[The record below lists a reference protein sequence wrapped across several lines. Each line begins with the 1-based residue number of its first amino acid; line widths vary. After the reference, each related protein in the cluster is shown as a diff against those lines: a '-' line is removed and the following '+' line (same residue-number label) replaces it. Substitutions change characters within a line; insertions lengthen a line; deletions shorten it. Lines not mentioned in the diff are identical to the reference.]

1 MNDRAYLIGSWF
13 IAFEN
18 WLVFNYNF
26 GWMIM
31 LINIIFLVLILR
43 LSFEKKIIESVLKK
57 DWPVLLLV
65 QHILFWVIFAF
76 VNVYFYSSFAGFPYS
91 LYCILIALVCN
102 GFIYYISFN
111 KLVPEF
117 YITKNYAQYILYTIL
132 IFVVFS
138 LLRILIEPGMT
149 TGPTVRI
156 EQGLLFI
163 FIYTSHGIC
172 ILVSSLLGISKHKFM
187 IENDLVLLERIKKEA
202 DMNLLKSKVNPHFLL
217 NTLNNIYAIGDNI
230 NELQSQSVLNLS
242 QLLQYTIYETDHKR
256 ISISKELQMI
266 TALTGLYQLKHGN
279 VLDIQ
284 FDYTEEDWMDE
295 VEIPPAVFLT
305 LYENALKHSSIG
317 NHPEAWI
324 KVSIAIEEDKMHF
337 AVRNS
342 ISGSGEI
349 NVHYEYK
356 GIGLTL
362 IRQLMNIEIGSGNYS
377 LQTDKQEDIYQ
388 AVLILKL

>member
-1 MNDRAYLIGSWF
+1 
-13 IAFEN
+13 
-18 WLVFNYNF
+18 
-26 GWMIM
+26 MIM

-43 LSFEKKIIESVLKK
+43 LSFEKRIIESVLKK

-65 QHILFWVIFAF
+65 QHVLFWVIFSF
-76 VNVYFYSSFAGFPYS
+76 VNVYFYISFVGLPSSI
-91 LYCILIALVCN
+91 YCILIALICN
-102 GFIYYISFN
+102 AFIYYISFN

-132 IFVVFS
+132 IFVIFS
-138 LLRILIEPGMT
+138 LTRILIEPEIT
-149 TGPTVRI
+149 TGPHGGI

-172 ILVSSLLGISKHKFM
+172 ILVSGLLGISKHKFM
-187 IENDLVLLERIKKEA
+187 IENDLILLESIKKET

-266 TALTGLYQLKHGN
+266 KALTGLYQLKHGN
-279 VLDIQ
+279 ALNIQ
-284 FDYTEEDWMDE
+284 FDFIEEDWMDE

-305 LYENALKHSSIG
+305 LYENALKHSAIG
-317 NHPEAWI
+317 NDPEAWI
-324 KVSIAIEEDKMHF
+324 QVNIMLEGDKMRF
-337 AVRNS
+337 IVQNS
-342 ISGSGEI
+342 ISGSDEI

-362 IRQLMNIEIGSGNYS
+362 IRQLMNIEIGTDNYS
-377 LQTDKQEDIYQ
+377 LQTDAQGKVYQ
-388 AVLILKL
+388 AELSFKL

>member
-1 MNDRAYLIGSWF
+1 
-13 IAFEN
+13 
-18 WLVFNYNF
+18 
-26 GWMIM
+26 MIM

-43 LSFEKKIIESVLKK
+43 LSFEKRIIESVLKK

-65 QHILFWVIFAF
+65 QHILFWVVFSF
-76 VNVYFYSSFAGFPYS
+76 VNVYFYISFVGFPYS
-91 LYCILIALVCN
+91 LYCSLIALVCN
-102 GFIYYISFN
+102 AFIYYISFN

-138 LLRILIEPGMT
+138 LMRILIEPGMT
-149 TGPTVRI
+149 AGPPVRI

-172 ILVSSLLGISKHKFM
+172 ILVSGLLGISKHKFM
-187 IENDLVLLERIKKEA
+187 IEHDLVLLESIKKEA

-266 TALTGLYQLKHGN
+266 MALTGLYQLKHGN
-279 VLDIQ
+279 VLDIK
-284 FDYTEEDWMDE
+284 FDYMEEDWMDE

-305 LYENALKHSSIG
+305 LYENALKHSAIG
-317 NHPEAWI
+317 NKPEAWI
-324 KVSIAIEEDKMHF
+324 KVNIAIEGDKLHF
-337 AVRNS
+337 VVRNS
-342 ISGSGEI
+342 ISGSGEV

-377 LQTDKQEDIYQ
+377 LQTDAQGGVYQ
-388 AVLILKL
+388 AVLILNL

>member
-1 MNDRAYLIGSWF
+1 
-13 IAFEN
+13 
-18 WLVFNYNF
+18 
-26 GWMIM
+26 MIM

-43 LSFEKKIIESVLKK
+43 LSFEKRIIESVLKK
-57 DWPVLLLV
+57 DWPVLLAV
-65 QHILFWVIFAF
+65 QHILFWVIFTF
-76 VNVYFYSSFAGFPYS
+76 VNVYFYISFVAFPDS
-91 LYCILIALVCN
+91 IYCIIIALMSN
-102 GFIYYISFN
+102 AAIYYISFN

-117 YITKNYAQYILYTIL
+117 YITRNYAQYILYTIL

-138 LLRILIEPGMT
+138 LTRILIEPGL
-149 TGPTVRI
+149 TGGQPAKI

-187 IENDLVLLERIKKEA
+187 IEHDLVLLESIKKEA

-266 TALTGLYQLKHGN
+266 RALTGLYQLKHGHL
-279 VLDIQ
+279 LDISFGFTDQ
-284 FDYTEEDWMDE
+284 DWMDE

-305 LYENALKHSSIG
+305 LYENALKHSAIG
-317 NHPEAWI
+317 NDPLAWI
-324 KVSIAIEEDKMHF
+324 KVDIAMEKDKLLF
-337 AVRNS
+337 SVRNS
-342 ISGSGEI
+342 ISGLGEV

-362 IRQLMNIEIGSGNYS
+362 IRQLMNIEMGPDHYA
-377 LQTDKQEDIYQ
+377 LQTDPINDTYC
-388 AVLILKL
+388 ATLTLKL

>member
-1 MNDRAYLIGSWF
+1 MDWKD
-13 IAFEN
+13 EM
-18 WLVFNYNF
+18 VFNYNF

-43 LSFEKKIIESVLKK
+43 LSFEKRIIESVLRK

-65 QHILFWVIFAF
+65 QHILFWVIFSF
-76 VNVYFYSSFAGFPYS
+76 VNVYFYVSFVGFPYN
-91 LYCILIALVCN
+91 LYCVLIALVSN
-102 GFIYYISFN
+102 AFIYYISFN

-117 YITKNYAQYILYTIL
+117 YITKNYAQYILYTML
-132 IFVVFS
+132 LFVVFS
-138 LLRILIEPGMT
+138 LMRILIEPGLT
-149 TGPTVRI
+149 AGPPVRI

-242 QLLQYTIYETDHKR
+242 QLLQYTIYETDHKK

-266 TALTGLYQLKHGN
+266 MALTGLYQLKHGGE
-279 VLDIQ
+279 LDIQ
-284 FDYTEEDWMDE
+284 FDFTEEEWMDE

-305 LYENALKHSSIG
+305 LYENALKHSAIG
-317 NHPEAWI
+317 NNPLAWI
-324 KVSIAIEEDKMHF
+324 KVDLVMEGDKLHF
-337 AVRNS
+337 VIRNS
-342 ISGSGEI
+342 ISDLGEI

-362 IRQLMNIEIGSGNYS
+362 IRQLMNIEIGIDNYS
-377 LQTDKQEDIYQ
+377 LHTAAEGDIYR
-388 AVLILKL
+388 AELILNL

>member
-1 MNDRAYLIGSWF
+1 M
-13 IAFEN
+13 
-18 WLVFNYNF
+18 
-26 GWMIM
+26 MIM

-57 DWPVLLLV
+57 DWPLLLWV
-65 QHILFWVIFAF
+65 QHILFWIIFAF
-76 VNVYFYSSFAGFPYS
+76 VNIYFYISFAGFPYN
-91 LYCILIALVCN
+91 LYCIIIALISNAAV
-102 GFIYYISFN
+102 YYISFN

-117 YITKNYAQYILYTIL
+117 YITRNYAQYILYTIL

-138 LLRILIEPGMT
+138 LTRILVEPGLIA
-149 TGPTVRI
+149 GPPAKI

-187 IENDLVLLERIKKEA
+187 IENDLVVLERIKKEA

-266 TALTGLYQLKHGN
+266 RALTGLYQLKHGHM
-279 VLDIQ
+279 LDIS
-284 FDYTEEDWMDE
+284 FGFTEEEWMDD
-295 VEIPPAVFLT
+295 VEIPPAVCLT
-305 LYENALKHSSIG
+305 LYENALKHSAIG
-317 NHPEAWI
+317 NDPSAWI
-324 KVSIAIEEDKMHF
+324 KVNIVIENDRWLF
-337 AVRNS
+337 TVSNS
-342 ISGSGEI
+342 ISLSDEI

-356 GIGLTL
+356 GIGLSL
-362 IRQLMNIEIGSGNYS
+362 IRQLMNIEIGADNYS
-377 LQTDKQEDIYQ
+377 LQTEATGEIYQ
-388 AVLILKL
+388 AELILKL